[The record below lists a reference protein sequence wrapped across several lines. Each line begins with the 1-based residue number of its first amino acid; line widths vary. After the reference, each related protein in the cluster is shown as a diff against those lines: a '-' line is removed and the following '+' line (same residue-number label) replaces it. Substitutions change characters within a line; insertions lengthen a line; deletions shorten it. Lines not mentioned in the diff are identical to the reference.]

1 MKLSTSRQKFGLRDE
16 DEHEDEKRRGEKREE
31 IEEEEG
37 EGGLHELARRRVEYL
52 DDLLDSVF

>member
-1 MKLSTSRQKFGLRDE
+1 MRTSTRTRRDE
-16 DEHEDEKRRGEKREE
+16 GKKREE